1 LVTLGLT
8 TVPEL
13 AVSFATES
21 VRHGPTRNPW
31 DTERGVGGSSGGAA
45 ALVAAGAVPL
55 AHGNDGAGSIRI
67 PASCCGLVGLKPSR
81 GRTPCGPHVGDA
93 LFGMACEFALART
106 VRDTAHLLDALQGPA
121 VGDKYTAPAPD
132 RPYAA
137 ELHADPGRLRVA
149 VTNRPWS
156 GAPVDPEVAAA
167 ADAAGRALEDMGHE
181 VTEASPSVDWEAV
194 VQTMR
199 AGMVAMGAPFLL
211 APRQPDPARMEA
223 VSRAILTEAHAATAL
238 DLIAALDAQNRVS
251 RTVGAFFTHH
261 DLLVT
266 PTLAQPP
273 ARHGALDYDNERHS
287 VDSWLRTLFDY
298 GPFTAL
304 LNVSGQPAISL
315 PLGHS
320 STGLPIGVQLA
331 APYAREDLLLKIA
344 ARLEQANPWSPR
356 VPPLSVRNMTVAAA
370 ESAVA
375 GPAPQADGG
384 SAARARTRG

>member
-1 LVTLGLT
+1 V
-8 TVPEL
+8 
-13 AVSFATES
+13 
-21 VRHGPTRNPW
+21 
-31 DTERGVGGSSGGAA
+31 
-45 ALVAAGAVPL
+45 
-55 AHGNDGAGSIRI
+55 
-67 PASCCGLVGLKPSR
+67 
-81 GRTPCGPHVGDA
+81 
-93 LFGMACEFALART
+93 
-106 VRDTAHLLDALQGPA
+106 
-121 VGDKYTAPAPD
+121 
-132 RPYAA
+132 
-137 ELHADPGRLRVA
+137 
-149 VTNRPWS
+149 
-156 GAPVDPEVAAA
+156 
-167 ADAAGRALEDMGHE
+167 LENMGHL
-181 VTEASPSVDWEAV
+181 VSDASPAVDWEAV
-194 VQTMR
+194 VQAMR
-199 AGMVAMGAPFLL
+199 VGAIAMAAPFLL
-211 APRQPDPARMEA
+211 AARRPDPARMEA
-223 VSRAILTEAHAATAL
+223 VSRALLTETQAASAL
-238 DLIAALDAQNRVS
+238 DLIAALDAQNHVTRAIG
-251 RTVGAFFTHH
+251 TFFTQH
-261 DLLVT
+261 DLLIT

-273 ARHGALDYDNERHS
+273 ARHGALDYNNERHS